1 MIIKILEG
9 TMKKKLMTMLI
20 LGGCLAAGT
29 ITSLAQERKPMP
41 SEMKVQT
48 EEDTFK
54 ILAEKIA
61 LGNTYKTNVKGAPYA
76 ATATTE
82 TVQTLSDGNQIIR
95 RNQTTFY
102 RDSEGRSRVEQT
114 LGTIGKWTA
123 GSEAQQIIFIND
135 PVANIN
141 YSIDPRGRTA
151 MMMRMQP
158 VDEERVVDE
167 KAKVEA
173 KLRTKMEI
181 LKVQADEAKPRPEPW
196 QLEAGRSDDARK
208 KIEMLGKQMME
219 GVEVVG
225 TRATVTIPAGEIG
238 NVLPIEV
245 VDETWYSP
253 ELQMMVMTKRS
264 DPRSGVTTY
273 RLTIHSRGEPDRTL
287 FEVPPGYT
295 VNDTSTLLRK
305 KRSPNEEE

>member
-9 TMKKKLMTMLI
+9 MMKKKLMRMLI

-29 ITSLAQERKPMP
+29 LTSLAQERKPMP
-41 SEMKVQT
+41 SEEKIQT
-48 EEDTFK
+48 EDTFK

-61 LGNTYKTNVKGAPYA
+61 FGNTYKTNVKGAPYA

-102 RDSEGRSRVEQT
+102 RDSEGRNRVEQT
-114 LGTIGKWTA
+114 LGTIGKWAA
-123 GSEAQQIIFIND
+123 GGEAPQLIFIND

-151 MMMRMQP
+151 MMMKMEP
-158 VDEERVVDE
+158 AEGERGADE

-173 KLRTKMEI
+173 KLRTKMEVLNI
-181 LKVQADEAKPRPEPW
+181 QGETKPRPEPW
-196 QLEAGRSDDARK
+196 QLEAGRSDDPRK
-208 KIEMLGKQMME
+208 KIENLGKQMME

-225 TRATVTIPAGEIG
+225 TRATVTIPADEIG

-253 ELQMMVMTKRS
+253 ALQMMVLTKRS

-273 RLTIHSRGEPDRTL
+273 RLTIHSRAEQDRAL

-295 VNDTSTLLRK
+295 VNDSATLLKK
-305 KRSPNEEE
+305 KRRPNEEE